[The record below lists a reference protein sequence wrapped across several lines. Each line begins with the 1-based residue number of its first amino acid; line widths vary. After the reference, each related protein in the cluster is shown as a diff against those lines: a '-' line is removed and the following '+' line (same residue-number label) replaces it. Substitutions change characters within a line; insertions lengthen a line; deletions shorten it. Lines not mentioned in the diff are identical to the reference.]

1 MLAEVYYGRLN
12 SRLADVWS
20 VRGAK
25 NKAFC

>member
-1 MLAEVYYGRLN
+1 MLAEVLCGRLN
-12 SRLADVWS
+12 LRLADVWS